1 MHNVLK
7 VEGYGDLLKIIQ
19 WENHCVY
26 ERTITVKGILNR
38 VKWLEPS
45 KKSESRWVLD
55 LLVVNFIGS
64 KIKIGLFIYF
74 LKKWVG
80 SSNWMVL
87 KMISLSKSNQ
97 IQGLITILQTS
108 GFTFR

>member
-38 VKWLEPS
+38 VK
-45 KKSESRWVLD
+45 
-55 LLVVNFIGS
+55 
-64 KIKIGLFIYF
+64 
-74 LKKWVG
+74 
-80 SSNWMVL
+80 
-87 KMISLSKSNQ
+87 
-97 IQGLITILQTS
+97 
-108 GFTFR
+108 